1 MNPQDTAQQ
10 PISEVRKYF
19 TDEINKSIAE
29 MDEKEMLVQLKE
41 LSGTR
46 YWIAILKYNQARLA
60 HAQNFLFSADPFKDP
75 TGISRYQG
83 LMLGLSDLANAVI
96 LTLEQDEERVK
107 EAEEARA

>member
-1 MNPQDTAQQ
+1 MNPQDTMQQ
-10 PISEVRKYF
+10 PVSEVRKYF
-19 TDEINKSIAE
+19 TGDINKLIDGMS
-29 MDEKEMLVQLKE
+29 EKEMLTQLKE

-96 LTLEQDEERVK
+96 LTLEQDEEKAK
-107 EAEEARA
+107 ESERSGE